1 MKYAEKLTIIKKVI
15 GLLLLT
21 TLLIFFFI
29 SLVSIIFVAYLSY
42 TKPMLD
48 HSARADVIYFLIMAP
63 LVILIT
69 SLALSAWLINGD
81 AKITTKLATT
91 SMVFIVYGGIY
102 FLILLK
108 SYPQMQ

>member
-1 MKYAEKLTIIKKVI
+1 
-15 GLLLLT
+15 
-21 TLLIFFFI
+21 
-29 SLVSIIFVAYLSY
+29 
-42 TKPMLD
+42 
-48 HSARADVIYFLIMAP
+48 MAP